1 MLQRGRIQ
9 GWGGLRGRAC
19 TASLGATI
27 WGWTLQMLDSGP
39 SLSRHRLA
47 EALLSAGAFDF
58 TLFVGPGSA
67 ELKHATPTV
76 A

>member
-1 MLQRGRIQ
+1 
-9 GWGGLRGRAC
+9 
-19 TASLGATI
+19 
-27 WGWTLQMLDSGP
+27 MLDSGP